1 MKRHGDRNGH
11 VPKIPTKQNAAAA
24 SSHYLNYDQPDTT
37 ERQVC
42 LCHVNP
48 YIVNKIQIHINT
60 LSLET
65 PHQLIKG
72 SYPNPPIVHEFR
84 NPPNNV
90 PQRSF
95 LPVIL
100 GQHQTRAKHRMR
112 EPDTKQ
118 GTGYQRRSATTANVR
133 KTRQH
138 RTCRHVQ
145 MCSSSG

>member
-1 MKRHGDRNGH
+1 METETDMCRKG
-11 VPKIPTKQNAAAA
+11 PTKRNAAAA

-37 ERQVC
+37 STVC

-95 LPVIL
+95 RSGDTGTAPNQ
-100 GQHQTRAKHRMR
+100 GQAQDARAGHQTGHWVPEAECHDSKRQ
-112 EPDTKQ
+112 EDE
-118 GTGYQRRSATTANVR
+118 TTPYL
-133 KTRQH
+133 
-138 RTCRHVQ
+138 
-145 MCSSSG
+145 

>member
-11 VPKIPTKQNAAAA
+11 VQKMPTKRNAAAA

-84 NPPNNV
+84 NPPYNV

-95 LPVIL
+95 RSGDTGTAPNQ
-100 GQHQTRAKHRMR
+100 GQAQDARAGHQTGHWVPEAECQDSKRQ
-112 EPDTKQ
+112 EDE
-118 GTGYQRRSATTANVR
+118 TTPYL
-133 KTRQH
+133 
-138 RTCRHVQ
+138 
-145 MCSSSG
+145 